1 MEDDR
6 SKCTS
11 DLRQTDP
18 GRSFGWRA
26 AELSRITH
34 GVGGKVEGVQGNDK
48 KAKDMQEWVGGIDD
62 KIDQV
67 NGSGSP
73 TSSRTAFPSKSP
85 ARYPHREPYTRPV
98 TRSPFLRLGL
108 CPCHAGR
115 AQRFFKAVIDF
126 RLLKMPI
133 YNKRKS
139 SRDRLSIPNQR
150 TLFPDPV
157 ALGRAFSGLS
167 FLTRVLRD
175 FWESHW
181 PHIFGFN
188 PGFRYTSFG
197 AWS

>member
-11 DLRQTDP
+11 DLRQPDP

-98 TRSPFLRLGL
+98 TRSPFLCLGF

-115 AQRFFKAVIDF
+115 AQRFFKAVIDY
-126 RLLKMPI
+126 RLPFVEGTDLQQTEVLSRTTLDTEPE
-133 YNKRKS
+133 NAFPRSCCSRKGVLWFS
-139 SRDRLSIPNQR
+139 LPHKS
-150 TLFPDPV
+150 V
-157 ALGRAFSGLS
+157 A
-167 FLTRVLRD
+167 
-175 FWESHW
+175 
-181 PHIFGFN
+181 
-188 PGFRYTSFG
+188 
-197 AWS
+197 